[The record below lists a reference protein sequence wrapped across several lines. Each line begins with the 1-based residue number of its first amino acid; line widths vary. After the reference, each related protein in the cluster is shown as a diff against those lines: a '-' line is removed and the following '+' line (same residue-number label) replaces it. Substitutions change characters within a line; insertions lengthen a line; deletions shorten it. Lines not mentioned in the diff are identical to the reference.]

1 MEFPVKPSHLNSKVV
16 APLLGEFPSFWVALL
31 PVSFWPG
38 PEECGMWSGVR
49 RNSEVIRLREKRNS
63 KPVSAAVGLGHPW
76 SMA

>member
-1 MEFPVKPSHLNSKVV
+1 MEFPVKSSHLNSKVV
-16 APLLGEFPSFWVALL
+16 APLLGEFPSFWVVLL